1 MNENLPS
8 PPRIPFLDNLRSL
21 LILSV
26 VVLHSGLAYSN
37 LVPWWPVLD
46 SSRSQFFDI
55 FLLIRDVFGMP
66 VLYFIAGYL
75 ALPTLRRRKSVGLFL
90 RSKFKRL
97 GIPFVLS
104 LFFIVPIMPYLGQY
118 TRSENSGISLFEIWI
133 QFLFRATDLKVG
145 YLKPSDIFSHGHLW
159 FVSLLIFFFVL
170 FALAYQIKIKLRPD
184 KLESNKINSPPKA
197 KTVILT
203 LIFVGLAT
211 AVGSILISQFFSN
224 SSWVNLYNI
233 LIFKPVRLPLYFG
246 YFLFG
251 IYIYSRNWFVQGDLP
266 SPIIMLLTACIVL
279 SLAFLGVIDAF
290 VKTNP
295 PYNIQIVLT
304 YHMLKSFLCLSF
316 LCLLITFMFRYW
328 NSASRIN
335 QSLARNSFYIY
346 LVHMP
351 LVLFLQI
358 FFLNWNISI
367 FVKFAIISALSIVL
381 SYTISQYLIE
391 PAPKLS
397 IVLLLA
403 GFFLVSIFMAP

>member
-145 YLKPSDIFSHGHLW
+145 YLKPSDIFSHGHLGN
-159 FVSLLIFFFVL
+159 
-170 FALAYQIKIKLRPD
+170 K
-184 KLESNKINSPPKA
+184 ES
-197 KTVILT
+197 
-203 LIFVGLAT
+203 
-211 AVGSILISQFFSN
+211 
-224 SSWVNLYNI
+224 
-233 LIFKPVRLPLYFG
+233 R
-246 YFLFG
+246 
-251 IYIYSRNWFVQGDLP
+251 
-266 SPIIMLLTACIVL
+266 AC
-279 SLAFLGVIDAF
+279 S
-290 VKTNP
+290 
-295 PYNIQIVLT
+295 
-304 YHMLKSFLCLSF
+304 
-316 LCLLITFMFRYW
+316 
-328 NSASRIN
+328 
-335 QSLARNSFYIY
+335 
-346 LVHMP
+346 
-351 LVLFLQI
+351 
-358 FFLNWNISI
+358 
-367 FVKFAIISALSIVL
+367 
-381 SYTISQYLIE
+381 
-391 PAPKLS
+391 
-397 IVLLLA
+397 
-403 GFFLVSIFMAP
+403 

>member
-1 MNENLPS
+1 
-8 PPRIPFLDNLRSL
+8 
-21 LILSV
+21 
-26 VVLHSGLAYSN
+26 
-37 LVPWWPVLD
+37 
-46 SSRSQFFDI
+46 
-55 FLLIRDVFGMP
+55 
-66 VLYFIAGYL
+66 
-75 ALPTLRRRKSVGLFL
+75 
-90 RSKFKRL
+90 
-97 GIPFVLS
+97 
-104 LFFIVPIMPYLGQY
+104 
-118 TRSENSGISLFEIWI
+118 
-133 QFLFRATDLKVG
+133 
-145 YLKPSDIFSHGHLW
+145 
-159 FVSLLIFFFVL
+159 
-170 FALAYQIKIKLRPD
+170 
-184 KLESNKINSPPKA
+184 
-197 KTVILT
+197 
-203 LIFVGLAT
+203 
-211 AVGSILISQFFSN
+211 
-224 SSWVNLYNI
+224 
-233 LIFKPVRLPLYFG
+233 
-246 YFLFG
+246 
-251 IYIYSRNWFVQGDLP
+251 
-266 SPIIMLLTACIVL
+266 MLLTACIVL

-367 FVKFAIISALSIVL
+367 FVKFAIILTFSIVL
-381 SYTISQYLIE
+381 SYAISQYLIE

>member
-1 MNENLPS
+1 M
-8 PPRIPFLDNLRSL
+8 
-21 LILSV
+21 
-26 VVLHSGLAYSN
+26 
-37 LVPWWPVLD
+37 
-46 SSRSQFFDI
+46 
-55 FLLIRDVFGMP
+55 
-66 VLYFIAGYL
+66 
-75 ALPTLRRRKSVGLFL
+75 
-90 RSKFKRL
+90 
-97 GIPFVLS
+97 
-104 LFFIVPIMPYLGQY
+104 
-118 TRSENSGISLFEIWI
+118 
-133 QFLFRATDLKVG
+133 
-145 YLKPSDIFSHGHLW
+145 
-159 FVSLLIFFFVL
+159 
-170 FALAYQIKIKLRPD
+170 
-184 KLESNKINSPPKA
+184 
-197 KTVILT
+197 
-203 LIFVGLAT
+203 GLAT

-367 FVKFAIISALSIVL
+367 FVKFAIILTFSIVL
-381 SYTISQYLIE
+381 SYAISQYLIE